1 MSWIQSAIRNIV
13 APAIAAAVKPLAD
26 RVTALEARSMTDA
39 ERVQLSAT
47 VTMMADLEAAAG
59 DQSVTVTDV
68 P

>member
-1 MSWIQSAIRNIV
+1 MSWVKSAIGNIV
-13 APAIAAAVKPLAD
+13 APMIASAVKPLAD

-39 ERVQLSAT
+39 ERVQLSGV